1 MAEMQL
7 QIRQQRT
14 ACEVVE
20 RCQIIPPSHGK
31 RTSRRQAIHHSK
43 LLTVAPAD
51 LLCHLH
57 TVWHT
62 GTLVDSCTELAMQ
75 AHSC

>member
-1 MAEMQL
+1 MADMRL
-7 QIRQQRT
+7 QIRQHRT
-14 ACEVVE
+14 ACEIVE
-20 RCQIIPPSHGK
+20 RCQIIPPSHEK
-31 RTSRRQAIHHSK
+31 RTSRRQARHHSK
-43 LLTVAPAD
+43 LLIVALAD

-62 GTLVDSCTELAMQ
+62 GTLVDSCKELAMQ